1 MKNFIAILA
10 MASLLHTN
18 SQNHQSA
25 VDPNSS
31 LMPGSW
37 NTATGYFTLY
47 NNTGEGNTAT
57 GNYSLLN
64 NISGSYNTA
73 NGYQSLYSNT
83 NGYYNTSIGSQALN
97 SNISGSYNTAN
108 GYQSL
113 FFNHN
118 GTHNT
123 SIGSQALFY
132 NHNGTH
138 NTAVGH
144 QALYNVQPGS
154 YNSAY
159 GPFALWNLY
168 NGYYNTANGNKALFN
183 IQTGNFNTATGNE
196 ALMNL
201 TNGSENTGL
210 GSSTQTSGVNAH
222 NQTIIGSNAV
232 GQADNS
238 VVLGNA
244 EVTAVY
250 MAQDAGAKVYA
261 GEGNFSGQLT
271 IGGDILVSSD
281 TRLKANIVSLGST
294 LAKLLLIDGKTYTMK
309 KDGKQKIGLLA
320 QDIKNVFPELVSE
333 DDHEMLAVNYQGLI
347 PILINALKEQDAKIS
362 RLEQLTK
369 QLITNE

>member
-1 MKNFIAILA
+1 
-10 MASLLHTN
+10 
-18 SQNHQSA
+18 
-25 VDPNSS
+25 
-31 LMPGSW
+31 
-37 NTATGYFTLY
+37 
-47 NNTGEGNTAT
+47 
-57 GNYSLLN
+57 
-64 NISGSYNTA
+64 
-73 NGYQSLYSNT
+73 
-83 NGYYNTSIGSQALN
+83 
-97 SNISGSYNTAN
+97 
-108 GYQSL
+108 
-113 FFNHN
+113 
-118 GTHNT
+118 
-123 SIGSQALFY
+123 
-132 NHNGTH
+132 
-138 NTAVGH
+138 
-144 QALYNVQPGS
+144 
-154 YNSAY
+154 
-159 GPFALWNLY
+159 
-168 NGYYNTANGNKALFN
+168 
-183 IQTGNFNTATGNE
+183 
-196 ALMNL
+196 MNL